1 MDIIELIEQFNIAII
16 QLRGVYSQWSKV
28 YGISYN
34 ETLVIY
40 TLRSQGYCIQKEIS
54 DRYLIPRQTIHNV
67 IKQMMNNALL
77 KTDKE
82 KNVGRQKAYVLT
94 EKGKQELQPLMDSLT
109 QYEIDAA
116 NQIGITQFKEMNQM
130 LLTYHKALV
139 TELKEVQRNG
149 TNR

>member
-1 MDIIELIEQFNIAII
+1 
-16 QLRGVYSQWSKV
+16 
-28 YGISYN
+28 
-34 ETLVIY
+34 
-40 TLRSQGYCIQKEIS
+40 
-54 DRYLIPRQTIHNV
+54 
-67 IKQMMNNALL
+67 MMNNGLL